1 MLCLA
6 CAPTCYPGHI
16 PGPLSCLHAAKLSFP
31 GSCGLKPVSAPS
43 CSLHL
48 QPGAWDGKCS
58 SMTRVVVWVSLPCA
72 AVDQLPHPPLQPL
85 RLQSPVGPPSP
96 WCSLP
101 GWWKFLLSQLPP
113 RDVGPLL
120 IPYLLVPFVLLGYMG
135 IFLTA
140 LVEWDLLEVFSGYS
154 VRTVPHVDVFFTS
167 PCYLLCH
174 RDILLETINFWQKL
188 FNFLKNSWDQ

>member
-58 SMTRVVVWVSLPCA
+58 SITRVVVWVSLPCA

-101 GWWKFLLSQLPP
+101 GWGKISSFTAPSQGCRSLPHSLSSCSLCPAWLYGNLSYSFGWMRSSGSFQWIFCENCPTCRCIFHISMLLTLP
-113 RDVGPLL
+113 
-120 IPYLLVPFVLLGYMG
+120 
-135 IFLTA
+135 
-140 LVEWDLLEVFSGYS
+140 
-154 VRTVPHVDVFFTS
+154 
-167 PCYLLCH
+167 
-174 RDILLETINFWQKL
+174 
-188 FNFLKNSWDQ
+188 SWYPSWNH